1 MSTNDDDQTF
11 THLLQSLEP
20 NQKSCQKQDL
30 DKGIDPAVCLSVQ
43 GNGTFSDLS
52 TLNDASNSSLPWLW
66 RAGSNSSI
74 NCYSYHRSHH
84 HPPPSRLSLS
94 LLPWSSKAA
103 KTGAREEA
111 ILVTGGSQVIIM
123 HCLHSHQHDYHSF
136 QSYQPKNVVDFQYHD
151 HLQIGVQCLHYCH
164 CHRRHNCQQND
175 NCRAGQRICRL
186 LVPVNWFSPAAR
198 WTLTNILTTNF
209 TTIFTTNLTS
219 SWSHVLF
226 WLCWSQVC

>member
-1 MSTNDDDQTF
+1 MGAVTLGIRDKKEKCMSTNDDDQTF

-84 HPPPSRLSLS
+84 HPPP
-94 LLPWSSKAA
+94 
-103 KTGAREEA
+103 
-111 ILVTGGSQVIIM
+111 
-123 HCLHSHQHDYHSF
+123 
-136 QSYQPKNVVDFQYHD
+136 
-151 HLQIGVQCLHYCH
+151 
-164 CHRRHNCQQND
+164 
-175 NCRAGQRICRL
+175 
-186 LVPVNWFSPAAR
+186 
-198 WTLTNILTTNF
+198 
-209 TTIFTTNLTS
+209 
-219 SWSHVLF
+219 
-226 WLCWSQVC
+226 